1 MIPATLASSLAF
13 MLPTA
18 TPPNAIIFGTER
30 IRIATMIR
38 TGFLLNMIGVLI
50 VVVMMWFLGTG
61 FFNVEPG
68 VLPGWL

>member
-1 MIPATLASSLAF
+1 
-13 MLPTA
+13 
-18 TPPNAIIFGTER
+18 
-30 IRIATMIR
+30 
-38 TGFLLNMIGVLI
+38 MIGVLI